1 MIRVLAEG
9 VGPQMVKYMDG
20 MSAGAALAAAG
31 IKAGDNKT
39 ISVDGRRAKAG
50 TPVRAGSTVAMQPR
64 AFNG

>member
-1 MIRVLAEG
+1 
-9 VGPQMVKYMDG
+9 MVKYMDG